1 MSLSTVPNSTSEA
14 GPQVDVESSR
24 AWWQQ
29 AVVYQIY
36 PRSFADSNAD
46 GIGDLRGI
54 VSRIDYLT
62 KLGIDA
68 VWLSPFYPSG
78 WADGGY
84 DVADYRNVDPRF
96 GTLEDFDLLVQ
107 SLHAVGIRIM
117 VDLVPNHS
125 SRLHPWFVE
134 ALAAG
139 PGSPERDRYIFRDGR
154 GVDGSL
160 PPNDWPSHWGPQGWT
175 RVEDGQWYL
184 HFFSPDQPDFN
195 WDNAEVRQEFE
206 HTIRFWADRGVDGFR
221 VDVAHGLVKDMSEPY
236 QHFTSFSPLLT
247 PTDGS
252 HPLFDR
258 DDVHEIYRGWR
269 AIFEAYDPPRM
280 AVAEAAVPA
289 ERIPLYASSDGLNQ
303 AFNFDLL
310 FTEWSAAEFRTA
322 ISTNLDIA
330 SSSGS
335 PSTWVLSNH
344 DCVRHAS
351 RYALPPGTDRNA
363 WLLASGREPS
373 EDRST
378 GQSRARAAIML
389 LLALPGSAY
398 LYQGEEL
405 GLFEVANL
413 DVATLLD
420 PVWTRTLHTEKGRDG
435 CRVPLP
441 WRAATDNFGFSAGAS
456 PLHQPGWFADFAVDA
471 QEADQSSTLALYR
484 AAISLRKQLQGRDVL
499 AWVDTAAEDVLHFTR
514 PGGWQSITNFGSSP
528 VPLPVGKV
536 LLSSGPLLDG
546 LLPADTTAWLTS
558 TA

>member
-1 MSLSTVPNSTSEA
+1 M
-14 GPQVDVESSR
+14 
-24 AWWQQ
+24 
-29 AVVYQIY
+29 
-36 PRSFADSNAD
+36 
-46 GIGDLRGI
+46 
-54 VSRIDYLT
+54 
-62 KLGIDA
+62 
-68 VWLSPFYPSG
+68 
-78 WADGGY
+78 
-84 DVADYRNVDPRF
+84 VAAS
-96 GTLEDFDLLVQ
+96 Q
-107 SLHAVGIRIM
+107 
-117 VDLVPNHS
+117 
-125 SRLHPWFVE
+125 RLAL
-134 ALAAG
+134 ALAA
-139 PGSPERDRYIFRDGR
+139 
-154 GVDGSL
+154 
-160 PPNDWPSHWGPQGWT
+160 GWT

-456 PLHQPGWFADFAVDA
+456 PPSARLVRRPQ
-471 QEADQSSTLALYR
+471 STLKR
-484 AAISLRKQLQGRDVL
+484 PTSRRRWPSIVRRSL
-499 AWVDTAAEDVLHFTR
+499 
-514 PGGWQSITNFGSSP
+514 SGSSCKGGTSWHGSTP
-528 VPLPVGKV
+528 PTRTCCTSRGPEAGSPSPTSVRPPSHSRLARSSFRAVRCSMACYPPIPLRG
-536 LLSSGPLLDG
+536 
-546 LLPADTTAWLTS
+546 
-558 TA
+558 